1 MEDNPE
7 NLIRKANS
15 KLSPG
20 FFGKLFSNEQVRA
33 EEACQLYE
41 SAANL
46 YKIQKNWEEAG
57 KAYEKCAELDIK
69 TNMDP
74 SQHYREASHCFSFT
88 NKERSIKNLE
98 NCIKSYEKKGKY
110 QQAGKV
116 TQEMAHDLEVDLD
129 YEKAIEK
136 YKLAADYY
144 AMESKNTKSS
154 EQACLIKQADL
165 MCISNHKE
173 MLEKAPGIYEKV
185 GMEYLTVPLLKSSA
199 KDLFFKCV
207 VLFLIKKDDVT
218 AEIYLNKFLE
228 EDPTFDDTREVK
240 FLREAIRCVSEP
252 PDPDGFRK
260 AVADFKQYRDLDKW
274 KLNMFAAILK
284 GIEVADDDFK

>member
-74 SQHYREASHCFSFT
+74 SQHYREASHCFTFT

-98 NCIKSYEKKGKY
+98 NCIKSYVNRGKY

-207 VLFLIKKDDVT
+207 VLFLVKKDDVT
-218 AEIYLNKFLE
+218 AEIYLNKFLG

-274 KLNMFAAILK
+274 KLNMFAAVLK

>member
-57 KAYEKCAELDIK
+57 KAYENCAELDIK

>member
-218 AEIYLNKFLE
+218 AGIYLNKFLE

-274 KLNMFAAILK
+274 KLNMFAAVLK

>member
-98 NCIKSYEKKGKY
+98 NCIKSYEKK
-110 QQAGKV
+110 
-116 TQEMAHDLEVDLD
+116 EN
-129 YEKAIEK
+129 I
-136 YKLAADYY
+136 
-144 AMESKNTKSS
+144 N
-154 EQACLIKQADL
+154 KQ
-165 MCISNHKE
+165 
-173 MLEKAPGIYEKV
+173 
-185 GMEYLTVPLLKSSA
+185 
-199 KDLFFKCV
+199 
-207 VLFLIKKDDVT
+207 
-218 AEIYLNKFLE
+218 
-228 EDPTFDDTREVK
+228 VK
-240 FLREAIRCVSEP
+240 
-252 PDPDGFRK
+252 
-260 AVADFKQYRDLDKW
+260 
-274 KLNMFAAILK
+274 
-284 GIEVADDDFK
+284 

>member
-185 GMEYLTVPLLKSSA
+185 GMEYLTVPLLRSSA

-274 KLNMFAAILK
+274 KLNMFAAVLK